1 MKTIGL
7 FLFLYFFALSSFAQV
22 SGNIN
27 YQQYSHLPE
36 NNINALFSSNSGF
49 LFSIKG
55 LANIK
60 ADEYVAIFSV
70 TQGGKTAREVNEIIN
85 KRISVSLDSLKK
97 MNEIDVY
104 VDMITFVPV
113 YEFELEKKV
122 FSKKTYNEIPSGF
135 QLKKNLHIKFK
146 NPDQLNQ
153 IITILAENEIYDL
166 VKVDYFSTDLEK
178 IKKQMNEKA
187 LALGL
192 EKMAMFEKL
201 SGSSFAN
208 SEKRATDMY
217 KVFLPLE
224 MYQSYEA
231 YSSSEIMQKKQSN
244 YKQANKETTPYYQ
257 AIQEKEFD
265 FVINPVIL
273 EPVIQV
279 LYELKISIDLKSKD
293 LERIYMLITP
303 QGELKTLNIN
313 K

>member
-1 MKTIGL
+1 MKSLTL
-7 FLFLYFFALSSFAQV
+7 FSLVCLFSITGFAQV

-27 YQQYSHLPE
+27 YQQSVHLQE
-36 NNINALFSSNSGF
+36 NNINALFSNNSGF

-70 TQGGKTAREVNEIIN
+70 SQGGKTAREVNEIIN
-85 KRISVSLDSLKK
+85 KRISVSIDSLIK
-97 MNEIDVY
+97 MSEIDVY

-146 NPDQLNQ
+146 NPNQLNQ

-166 VKVDYFSTDLEK
+166 VRVDYFSAEIEK
-178 IKKQMNEKA
+178 LKKQMNEKA
-187 LALGL
+187 VSLAL

-201 SGSSFAN
+201 TGSSLTN
-208 SEKRATDMY
+208 TEKRATDLY
-217 KVFLPLE
+217 KVFLPVE
-224 MYQSYEA
+224 MYQTYEA
-231 YSSSEIMQKKQSN
+231 YSSSEIMQKKQSSF
-244 YKQANKETTPYYQ
+244 KQANKETTPYYQ
-257 AIQEKEFD
+257 PIQDKEFD
-265 FVINPVIL
+265 FVINPIIL

-293 LERIYMLITP
+293 LEKIYMLISP